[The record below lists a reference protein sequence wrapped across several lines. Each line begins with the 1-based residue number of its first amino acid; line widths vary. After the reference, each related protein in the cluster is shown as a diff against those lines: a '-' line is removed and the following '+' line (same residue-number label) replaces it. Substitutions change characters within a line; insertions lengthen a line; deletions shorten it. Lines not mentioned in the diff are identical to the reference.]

1 MKSGSQ
7 QLALALFQ
15 DLAPREV
22 SVAEAPHDLGFKRS
36 NAFVQIV
43 DLSLAARR
51 LIDVSYF
58 FVADDTETRNEYRID
73 FGLFRWLMN
82 TTSNNRKHLTK
93 IIREAQKA
101 ALEIDSEDAKGPWG
115 AVPLMGPAFVQNSE
129 FIFELPERLQRAIKN
144 PTAFHFLSLRYVFKS
159 IHSKVL
165 FDRLQP
171 FMADGIT
178 PWHEVGAMRAWMDCE
193 TKTYDLFKHFR
204 NKVLEVAIAEI
215 REVTGIQVDM
225 LTQNEKGSKRIA
237 QLRFRMQ
244 GRQQQDDQKTAFIV
258 LRSMYETLRKEFAL
272 NQEEF
277 NEIITNRQT
286 YTDERINQAIEYTRH
301 AAARNVITK
310 RAGGY
315 FMKALREGYLLGE
328 MDKQIHQKRLASE
341 QVQSATREADAREA
355 LLSTASDDKKQKEVE
370 LGWEHYGTLPED
382 EQAELVA
389 QFTRSQSAKVIAR
402 VINVELQNLFE
413 HVADPKVHSTFGSFV
428 ASKVLKAVKAAR
440 TARVTGKVSVAE
452 EA

>member
-15 DLAPREV
+15 DLAPREM
-22 SVAEAPHDLGFKRS
+22 SVADAPHDLGFKRS

-58 FVADDTETRNEYRID
+58 FVADDLETRNEYRID

-93 IIREAQKA
+93 LIREAQKA
-101 ALEIDSEDAKGPWG
+101 AIEIDSEDAKGPWG
-115 AVPLMGPAFVQNSE
+115 SVPLMGPAFVQDGE
-129 FIFELPERLQRAIKN
+129 FIFELTERLQRAIKN

-178 PWHEVGAMRAWMDCE
+178 PWYKVGALRAWMDCE

-204 NKVLEVAIAEI
+204 NKVLEVAMAEI
-215 REVTGIQVDM
+215 REVTGIQVEIN
-225 LTQNEKGSKRIA
+225 TQNEKGSKRIA

-244 GRQQQDDQKTAFIV
+244 GREPEDDQKTAFIV

-301 AAARNVITK
+301 AAARNVINK

-328 MDKQIHQKRLASE
+328 MDKQIHQKRLALE
-341 QVQSATREADAREA
+341 PVQSVTREADAREA
-355 LLSTASDDKKQKEVE
+355 LLSAASDDKKQKEVE
-370 LGWEHYGTLPED
+370 LGWEHYGTQPAD

-402 VINVELQNLFE
+402 VINVEPQNLFE
-413 HVADPKVHSTFGSFV
+413 HIADPKVHSTFGSFV

-440 TARVTGKVSVAE
+440 TARVTRKVGVAE